1 MDIKI
6 NKRNLSNKSVGEE
19 EQAIIYY
26 NKLKEKLNINFQKEI
41 YCKLEAMKVLKEIK
55 DKEYYKLDN
64 YSSFD
69 DFAKDYRLART
80 QTYKYLKIATAI
92 EEGLIEEKYVIKNG
106 INDTICLL
114 KTKESP
120 NLKKSNQNPIKP
132 LRFQLKK
139 EEAYFFY
146 KKNAKLTSF
155 LLEKI
160 FFEEKDFL
168 LKKIK
173 EFETSR
179 SKQK

>member
-6 NKRNLSNKSVGEE
+6 NKRNLYESVREE
-19 EQAIIYY
+19 EQALIHY

-64 YSSFD
+64 YFTFD

-92 EEGLIEEKYVIKNG
+92 EEGIIEEKYVVKNG
-106 INDTICLL
+106 INETICLL

-120 NLKKSNQNPIKP
+120 SLRKSNQNPIKP

-139 EEAYFFY
+139 EESYYFY

-168 LKKIK
+168 LKIIE
-173 EFETSR
+173 EFETLR
-179 SKQK
+179 NKRK

>member
-1 MDIKI
+1 MYIKI
-6 NKRNLSNKSVGEE
+6 NKRNLSESVREE
-19 EQAIIYY
+19 EQALVHY

-92 EEGLIEEKYVIKNG
+92 EEGVIEEKYVIKNG

-120 NLKKSNQNPIKP
+120 SLKKSNQNSIKP

-139 EEAYFFY
+139 EESYFFY
-146 KKNAKLTSF
+146 KKNSKLTSF
-155 LLEKI
+155 ILEKI
-160 FFEEKDFL
+160 FFEEKNFL
-168 LKKIK
+168 LKIIK
-173 EFETSR
+173 EFETYR
-179 SKQK
+179 NKRK

>member
-1 MDIKI
+1 MEIKI
-6 NKRNLSNKSVGEE
+6 NKRNLSESVREE
-19 EQAIIYY
+19 EQALIHY

-92 EEGLIEEKYVIKNG
+92 EEGLIEEKYVVKNG

-120 NLKKSNQNPIKP
+120 SLKKSNQNPIKP

-139 EEAYFFY
+139 EEAYSFY
-146 KKNAKLTSF
+146 KKNAKLTGF

-168 LKKIK
+168 SKIIK
-173 EFETSR
+173 EFEILR
-179 SKQK
+179 NKRK